1 MNEEKRRDYLTGLSY
16 LEEVNQ
22 KDLAVQDPNFVILVI
37 LKFLTKWIQVTLPE
51 MSKLLARSAY
61 RVG

>member
-22 KDLAVQDPNFVILVI
+22 KDLVVQDPNFVILVI
-37 LKFLTKWIQVTLPE
+37 LKFLTK
-51 MSKLLARSAY
+51 
-61 RVG
+61 